1 MPVTR
6 AAKKTTCEET
16 TIKEGQLSGQTET
29 YVSSSCGSPKGICS
43 PARPSYDLSVDGR
56 TASLSDSA
64 HNQPTDN
71 SVHAKGCKITE
82 GASPT
87 AQPSAAQQ
95 AQQASLPAPGLRPI
109 ITRSASSGS
118 HGLDSPRSYS
128 RQSPK
133 APHLPPP
140 LAIES
145 PRRRTRSQ
153 EAVLPCST
161 QASPTA
167 AQTEE
172 AVLERQASGLSIE
185 EDMGGASSS
194 QAAAKGAAQKQA
206 RATAKQKTTPRS
218 CLRRRHQQKPDGTS
232 DFTQPVGRSSGLAAP
247 AAAPVAASDPG
258 PGSPRR
264 SPRRRCTVLTSCL
277 PCMRADRCQSLCHRD
292 VHGHES

>member
-109 ITRSASSGS
+109 I
-118 HGLDSPRSYS
+118 
-128 RQSPK
+128 
-133 APHLPPP
+133 
-140 LAIES
+140 
-145 PRRRTRSQ
+145 TRSQ